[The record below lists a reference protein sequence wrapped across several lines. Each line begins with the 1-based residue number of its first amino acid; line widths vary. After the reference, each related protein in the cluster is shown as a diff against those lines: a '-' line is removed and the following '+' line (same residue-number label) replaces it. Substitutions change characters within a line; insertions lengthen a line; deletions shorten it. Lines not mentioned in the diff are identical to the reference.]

1 MERRFGRSPITMHAC
16 WKNLPTL
23 SVIVL
28 AFAQGGCSDSPGV
41 GKLPAT
47 GGSGGNESAEGGG
60 GGQSNG
66 GQSNGGQS
74 NGGQSNGGQSSSSR
88 PTVGKC
94 TVLPQDNAWNID
106 VSKLP
111 VHKNSANFI
120 NSIGRDGHLH
130 PDFGTEWEGAPIGIP
145 YEVVDGIKKVTIT
158 FNEFADESDPGPY
171 PIPKDAAIEGG
182 PNGED
187 DRHVLV
193 IDESDC
199 KLYELYRAFPQNDGS
214 WEADSG
220 AVWDLT
226 TNAGRG
232 SKVPVPAAGK
242 QGWTSADAAGLAIFP
257 GLARYDEIVEKGEL
271 LHALRFTVSESQ
283 AKWVWPATH
292 YASSNTDSNL
302 PPMGLRVR
310 MRADYDC
317 SSYSDEVQVLCRG
330 LKRFG
335 MIVADNGSDWYVS
348 GAPDPRW
355 NDDHLNDFKTIPGS
369 AFEVVDTSSLE

>member
-1 MERRFGRSPITMHAC
+1 MEFRIGRSPIAMHFR
-16 WKNLPTL
+16 WKHLPAL

-47 GGSGGNESAEGGG
+47 GGSGGNDSAEGGA

-66 GQSNGGQS
+66 GQSNGGKPNGGNS
-74 NGGQSNGGQSSSSR
+74 NGSG

-94 TVLPQDNAWNID
+94 MVLPSDNAWNID
-106 VSKLP
+106 ISKLP
-111 VHKNSANFI
+111 VHSNSDNFI

-145 YEVVDGIKKVTIT
+145 YEVVNGIKKVTIT
-158 FNEFADESDPGPY
+158 FTDFGDESDPGPY
-171 PIPKDAAIEGG
+171 PIPSDAQIEGG
-182 PNGED
+182 PNGD
-187 DRHVLV
+187 GDRHVLV

-220 AVWDLT
+220 AVWDLK

-232 SKVPVPAAGK
+232 SKVPVPATGK

-257 GLARYDEIVEKGEL
+257 GLARYDEIVENGEL
-271 LHALRFTVSESQ
+271 LHALRFTVGESQ

-292 YASSNTDSNL
+292 YASSDTNPNL
-302 PPMGLRVR
+302 PPMGLRLR
-310 MRADYDC
+310 MRANYDC
-317 SSYSDEVQVLCRG
+317 SSFSDEVQVLCRG

-335 MIVADNGSDWYVS
+335 MIVADNGSNWYVS

>member
-1 MERRFGRSPITMHAC
+1 MEFRIGRSPIAMHVF
-16 WKNLPTL
+16 WKNLPAL
-23 SVIVL
+23 SAIVL

-47 GGSGGNESAEGGG
+47 GGSGGNDSAEGGG

-66 GQSNGGQS
+66 GQSSGGQS
-74 NGGQSNGGQSSSSR
+74 NGGQPSGGQSNGSG

-94 TVLPQDNAWNID
+94 AVLPSDNAWNID

-111 VHKNSANFI
+111 VHSNSDNFI

-145 YEVVDGIKKVTIT
+145 YEVVNGIKKVTIT
-158 FNEFADESDPGPY
+158 FTDFGDESDPGPY

-182 PNGED
+182 PNGD
-187 DRHVLV
+187 GDRHVLV

-220 AVWDLT
+220 AVWDLK

-232 SKVPVPAAGK
+232 SKVPVPAPGK

-257 GLARYDEIVEKGEL
+257 GLARYDEIVENGEL
-271 LHALRFTVSESQ
+271 LHALRFTVSKSQ

-292 YASSNTDSNL
+292 YASSDTNPNL
-302 PPMGLRVR
+302 PPMGLRLR
-310 MRADYDC
+310 MRANYDC

-335 MIVADNGSDWYVS
+335 MIVADNGSNWYVS

-355 NDDHLNDFKTIPGS
+355 NDDNLNDFKSIPGS